1 MNGEKEKATIRQLLA
16 ANCLDSAEK
25 LCTLFISSCGKHPA
39 TSSGNNAVE
48 NQAAVKNLIE
58 SLELM
63 GDTLFR
69 KSHFKRA
76 LAYYKQSAQQR
87 KLSYMTQQKSR
98 HLTATASFENESD
111 SQLCYKE
118 CLCHLEL
125 NDSMVAMRA
134 LEQIPHRLRDVGI
147 NMMLGKLYK
156 QSSHT
161 PHHKR
166 QAIACYSKVVE
177 QMPSAIE
184 AFESL
189 VSLGMET
196 PDLLALIDTACRERP
211 ETSSHNNGWLHALV
225 TSLIHK
231 RNHEHDKC
239 DVQLT
244 KLLTLYPKNV
254 YVLTALGCN
263 AVSAE
268 KFDDASVYFK
278 QVRTIDANAIDH
290 MDQYGLLLLRA
301 GEDGE
306 LSKVANEVLSVS
318 CDRPE
323 GWMLLSMF
331 CDLKGEIEKALQFAD
346 KAIAIDGKYPPAYRL
361 KGQLLLAHGHPEQA
375 VVVYSQANQVCSY
388 NHLLSIW
395 EHLSY

>member
-16 ANCLDSAEK
+16 ANCFDSAEK
-25 LCTLFISSCGKHPA
+25 LCTIFISSCGKHPG
-39 TSSGNNAVE
+39 SSGNSALE

-63 GDTLFR
+63 GDILFR
-69 KSHFKRA
+69 KSQFKRA
-76 LAYYKQSAQQR
+76 LAYYKQSSQQK

-98 HLTATASFENESD
+98 RLPVTAGVENESD

-134 LEQIPHRLRDVGI
+134 LELIPPRLRDVSI

-156 QSSHT
+156 QSSQ
-161 PHHKR
+161 KR
-166 QAIACYSKVVE
+166 QAIACYAKVVE

-211 ETSSHNNGWLHALV
+211 DTSSHSDGWLHPLV
-225 TSLIHK
+225 TSLIHQ

-239 DVQLT
+239 DTQLT
-244 KLLTLYPKNV
+244 KLLALYPKNV
-254 YVLTALGCN
+254 YLLTALGCN

-268 KFDDASVYFK
+268 KFDDASLYFK
-278 QVRTIDANAIDH
+278 QVRGIDGNAIDH
-290 MDQYGLLLLRA
+290 MDQYGLLLMRA
-301 GEDGE
+301 CDDGE
-306 LSKVANEVLSVS
+306 LNKLANEVLSVS

-346 KAIAIDGKYPPAYRL
+346 KAIVIDGKYTPAYRL

-375 VVVYSQANQVCSY
+375 VVSYSQANHVCSTFISQTC
-388 NHLLSIW
+388 HQFSAF
-395 EHLSY
+395 